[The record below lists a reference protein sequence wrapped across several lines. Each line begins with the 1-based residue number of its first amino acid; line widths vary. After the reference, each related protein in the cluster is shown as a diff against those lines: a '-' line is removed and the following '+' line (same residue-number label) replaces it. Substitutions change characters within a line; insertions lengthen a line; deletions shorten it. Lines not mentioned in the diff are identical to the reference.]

1 MPKNGEGK
9 DDRDSK
15 PQYPIV
21 SIGQNHKTFDVPNDG
36 NCGVWAIMAN
46 LDDIHFEE
54 ATNSMGYRIAI
65 ATEEQYE
72 AMSALRQ
79 EIAAQIEEETQQKC
93 YKPILRASVGIV
105 ES

>member
-1 MPKNGEGK
+1 M
-9 DDRDSK
+9 
-15 PQYPIV
+15 
-21 SIGQNHKTFDVPNDG
+21 PNDG

-72 AMSALRQ
+72 VMNVLRQ
-79 EIAAQIEEETQQKC
+79 EVAAQIEEETQQK
-93 YKPILRASVGIV
+93 LRIKGDSTFRRQNTEDTINLSYWLEWKDFGIFAKRMDKIAGK
-105 ES
+105 SSS